1 MRRLELF
8 VLCLN
13 METHWVFK
21 MKLLNR
27 FNYVPDLPHHFEYT
41 EGETETVPDQSYTIS
56 EIITRFTGG
65 IMPSIGKQI
74 RYDED
79 PTFDSHDLNARPD
92 YDLVDAFQDM
102 KELSDRF
109 LEERDKYLESLKKQS
124 SPDNESTPKEPPVIT
139 PTSV

>member
-1 MRRLELF
+1 MHRLELLD
-8 VLCLN
+8 LCQN
-13 METHWVFK
+13 METLWVFN

-27 FNYVPDLPHHFEYT
+27 FTYVPDLPSHFEFT

-79 PTFDSHDLNARPD
+79 PSFDSHDLNARPD

-102 KELSDRF
+102 KELSDKF
-109 LEERDKYLESLKKQS
+109 LEERDKYLESLKKQP
-124 SPDNESTPKEPPVIT
+124 SPDNEPSPIEPPV
-139 PTSV
+139 PSPASV